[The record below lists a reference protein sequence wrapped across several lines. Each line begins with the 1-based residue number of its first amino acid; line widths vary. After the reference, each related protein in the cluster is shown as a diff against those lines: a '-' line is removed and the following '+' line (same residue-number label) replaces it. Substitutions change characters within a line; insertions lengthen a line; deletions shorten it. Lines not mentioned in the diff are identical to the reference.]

1 MSWSRRVQLS
11 ALLIIAGCSESDSS
25 LAAEDRAA
33 VAAYE
38 RYQAQIAPD
47 AALRVEVAVTEP
59 AHRIRARDAVRLVRG
74 LPASRYLV
82 PYFASV
88 TVRPGDGIATAL
100 HPRLE
105 QWGHDGYPAGDAVAA
120 AAAGGAAGPSV
131 GPTLVTTADDP
142 IDDCKD
148 GACCGSGDVTLD
160 DPVTEDIAMGGDGS
174 GSDDGDGGG
183 DGGGDGSGTP
193 GGGDGSGVPGG
204 GGDGDGSG
212 DGTGGD
218 GYGDALAFRKLDGV
232 PLFTSRTLPAEAPVA
247 ASRLRVTL
255 TDGDARHAYD
265 ALVLHYPH
273 AEPVIV
279 DRVLL
284 GINDQLSQAGIGE
297 LTQAADSP
305 WTKNADGCQSYGFG
319 WGQNVSWKVKKGFFF
334 TLTTVFVQATV
345 QATLSCAVYDKPN
358 NGGKGCRLASFDA
371 TPAAT
376 GQGADACTKSYYV
389 TQDTATG
396 KDPIKG
402 ADGNNIGVDFSVG
415 ASAHLVDTTTAKV
428 AVKLEGKAEGKQV
441 GGNGQV
447 NVKFDH
453 PGGSYGGVDVSI
465 DGEVICPDYVKP

>member
-1 MSWSRRVQLS
+1 MSWSCRMKLF
-11 ALLIIAGCSESDSS
+11 ALLIVAGCSEADGS
-25 LAAEDRAA
+25 LVADDRAA

-38 RYQAQIAPD
+38 HYQAQIAPD
-47 AALRVEVAVTEP
+47 ADLHVDVAVIEA
-59 AHRIRARDAVRLVRG
+59 AHRVRPREAARLVRQ

-88 TVRPGDGIATAL
+88 TVRPGDGIAMAL

-105 QWGHDGYPAGDAVAA
+105 QWGQNGYPANAA
-120 AAAGGAAGPSV
+120 LTTGPATGVVSQQLQRTTSQ
-131 GPTLVTTADDP
+131 PLDTPINTADDP

-148 GACCGSGDVTLD
+148 GACCGSGDVTLED
-160 DPVTEDIAMGGDGS
+160 EVTEDIDM
-174 GSDDGDGGG
+174 
-183 DGGGDGSGTP
+183 GGGDGSGGP
-193 GGGDGSGVPGG
+193 GDGGGSGQPGDGSGGY
-204 GGDGDGSG
+204 
-212 DGTGGD
+212 GGD
-218 GYGDALAFRKLDGV
+218 GYGGEGYGSGVLAFRKLDGV
-232 PLFTSRTLPAEAPVA
+232 PVFTSRSLPNQAPLA

-255 TDGDARHAYD
+255 TAGGTAHAYD
-265 ALVLHYPH
+265 ALVLHY
-273 AEPVIV
+273 AGVEPVIV

-284 GINDQLSQAGIGE
+284 GINEHVATAGLGE
-297 LTQAADSP
+297 LAQAVDSP
-305 WTKNADGCQSYGFG
+305 WTKNADGCQSYSFG

-334 TLTTVFVQATV
+334 TLTTVFVQATALA
-345 QATLSCAVYDKPN
+345 QLTCAAYDKPN

-371 TPAAT
+371 TPTAT

-389 TQDTATG
+389 TQDTAKG

-402 ADGNNIGVDFSVG
+402 ADDNNIGVDFSVG
-415 ASAHLVDTTTAKV
+415 ASAHLVNTDTAKV

-447 NVKFDH
+447 SVKFEH